1 MQRYKPG
8 DPVLILPKFA
18 HLYPASAAV
27 IVNARVNRFRPT
39 LNEYTIEFADHSTAT
54 VLEFQ
59 IIDNGSSFTTSVA
72 RLIFDSRQQPAAT
85 QTRGP
90 GPGFQVILQTPQ
102 FDLDMTIRT
111 TKTRAAIIGQV
122 LERSTKTLLKNFDV
136 TLMKDGTPIAPT
148 KADVAGIFNFKD
160 VARGE
165 INVLVLIPQSSARIL
180 GTVVL

>member
-1 MQRYKPG
+1 MQRFTPG

-27 IVNARVNRFRPT
+27 VVSARVNNFRPT
-39 LNEYTIEFADHSTAT
+39 LNEYTVEFADHSRAT

-59 IIDNGSSFTTSVA
+59 IIDNRSSFTTAIA
-72 RLIFDSRQQPAAT
+72 RVIFDSRQQPAAT
-85 QTRGP
+85 QTRGSA
-90 GPGFQVILQTPQ
+90 PGFQMILQTAQ
-102 FDLDMTIRT
+102 FDLDMTIKA
-111 TKTRAAIIGQV
+111 TKSRAAIMGQV

-136 TLMKDGTPIAPT
+136 TLLKDGTPIANT
-148 KADVAGIFNFKD
+148 KADVTGIFNFRD

-165 INVLVLIPQSSARIL
+165 INVLVLISQSSSRIL